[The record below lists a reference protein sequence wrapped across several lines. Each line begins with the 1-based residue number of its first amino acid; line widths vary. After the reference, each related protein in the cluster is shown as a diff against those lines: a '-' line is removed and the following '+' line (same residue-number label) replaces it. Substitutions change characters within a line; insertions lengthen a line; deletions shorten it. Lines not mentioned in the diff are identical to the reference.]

1 MIRIFLDANV
11 LFAAV
16 ASEGGGSAQLLEG
29 CRRGRFEATV
39 SHLVLLEAERNIRKK
54 LRRSALARY
63 HRILETTPFQ
73 VVPGP
78 PPEKLRPYQALINEK
93 DLPIL
98 AAAITSGASFLVTL
112 DRKDFMTPRMRSAH
126 LPIRI
131 VTPKDFFEL
140 IVRR

>member
-16 ASEGGGSAQLLEG
+16 ASPEGGSAQILKG
-29 CRRGRFEATV
+29 CRSGRLEATV
-39 SHLVLLEAERNIRKK
+39 SRLVLLEAERNIRKK
-54 LRRSALARY
+54 LHSSALTRY
-63 HRILETTPFQ
+63 HRILEATPFH

-78 PPEKLRPYQALINEK
+78 SAEESRPYQALINEK

-98 AAAITSGASFLVTL
+98 VAAVASGASFLVTL
-112 DRKDFMTPRMRSAH
+112 DRKDFMTHKLQTAP

-131 VTPKDFFEL
+131 VTPKEFFEFAMP
-140 IVRR
+140 